1 MAVVTAELEMTLE
14 DEGRR
19 HMVGVLQRAFYFLGL
34 EQVGFPKYG
43 GASAHRESPRLL
55 INSM

>member
-14 DEGRR
+14 DAGRR
-19 HMVGVLQRAFYFLGL
+19 SMAVVLQGTLYFLGL

-43 GASAHRESPRLL
+43 GAGAHRESPRLL
-55 INSM
+55 TDSM